1 MIRTQLLQ
9 LLSLLLVLQPHYS
22 VLYSQNL
29 QFVLLQLHLLH
40 LVYQVDLAAV
50 DLLVLYVVLRA
61 EC

>member
-29 QFVLLQLHLLH
+29 QLVLLQLHLLH
-40 LVYQVDLAAV
+40 LVYQVDLATV
-50 DLLVLYVVLRA
+50 DLPVLYVVLRA

>member
-22 VLYSQNL
+22 VLYSQDL
-29 QFVLLQLHLLH
+29 QLVLLQLHLLH
-40 LVYQVDLAAV
+40 LVYQVDLATV
-50 DLLVLYVVLRA
+50 DLPVLYVVLRA